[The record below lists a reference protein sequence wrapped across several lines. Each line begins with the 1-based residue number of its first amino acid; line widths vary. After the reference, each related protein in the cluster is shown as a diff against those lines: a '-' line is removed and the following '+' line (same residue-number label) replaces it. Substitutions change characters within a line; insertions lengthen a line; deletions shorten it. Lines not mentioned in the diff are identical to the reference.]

1 MIDGAARLKDPPQF
15 NLALRFVSG
24 GISDPRNK
32 RFRLKDARMKQ

>member
-15 NLALRFVSG
+15 NLASRFVFG
-24 GISDPRNK
+24 EMSDPRNR